1 MNELRQILDEMTD
14 IDLRLA
20 TPGVLVSSHRD
31 ELLARRRNLQARFD
45 GLQER
50 PDYLTQVSAYTDAL
64 AARRLPF
71 PA

>member
-20 TPGVLVSSHRD
+20 TPGVLVSSQRD

-45 GLQER
+45 GLQQR
-50 PDYLTQVSAYTDAL
+50 PDYLTQVSAYADAL
-64 AARRLPF
+64 DSRRLAF